1 MRTTRFRVFIS
12 SVQREFEP
20 IRRGL
25 KAFLLGDAMLRR
37 FVSDVFVFEDL
48 PATDRRADEVYLREV
63 ERCEVYI
70 GLFGYEYGSED
81 SEGISPTEREYDH
94 ATKRK
99 KTRLVYVW
107 GSDEKQRLPKMRE
120 LIRKASGDVV
130 RRRVEDEA
138 GLKAE
143 VYSSLVQ
150 FLEDSGALRVLPF
163 DATPSDKANLKD
175 ISDDRVRW
183 FIQVARRERNFPLK
197 PNTTKEA
204 LLTHLR
210 LSEGS
215 KPLNAAVLL
224 FGSEPQRFHTTAL
237 TKCVYIHGTVFRRP
251 FSSMQVFDGDV
262 FAQADAA
269 RDFVLSK
276 LDRSVGTRAG
286 GNQAPVAYE
295 LPPDAVAEAIVNAL
309 AHRDYDSNASV
320 EVRLFSDRLEVWNP
334 GGLPG
339 TLTLEGLRSDH
350 SSIPNNPLLAEALYL
365 THYIERIGSGTQAM
379 IELCRDAGLPEPDF
393 EVRDGF
399 FVTRIWR
406 DWLTTETLARFELN
420 ERQTRAIAFLKG
432 KGRMSNSEYQDLT
445 GAIKRTASRDL
456 DALQRLGLIDKRGD
470 RGPGVHYVLSRKRG
484 QRGDIGDMNPG
495 GLKGDKK
502 GTKGT

>member
-1 MRTTRFRVFIS
+1 MPPTRLRVFIS

-48 PATDRRADEVYLREV
+48 PATDRRAGEVYLREV

-70 GLFGYEYGSED
+70 GLFGNEYGSED

-94 ATKRK
+94 ATKHK
-99 KTRLVYVW
+99 KTRLIYVW
-107 GSDEKQRLPKMRE
+107 GSDEKRRLPKMRQ

-163 DATPSDKANLKD
+163 DATPCAKATLKD
-175 ISDDRVRW
+175 VADARVRW
-183 FIQVARRERNFPLK
+183 FIDVAQRERKFPLK
-197 PNTTKEA
+197 TSTPKEA

-210 LSEGS
+210 LLE
-215 KPLNAAVLL
+215 KRQPLNAAILL
-224 FGSEPQRFHTTAL
+224 FGSDPQRFQTTAV
-237 TKCVYIHGTVFRRP
+237 TKCVHIHGTVFRRP
-251 FSSMQVFDGDV
+251 FPSMQVFDGDV

-276 LDRSVGTRAG
+276 LDRSVGTRAE
-286 GNQAPVAYE
+286 GNQAPVTYE

-334 GGLPG
+334 GSLPS
-339 TLTLEGLRSDH
+339 TVTVEGLRTDH
-350 SSIPNNPLLAEALYL
+350 SSVPNNPLLAEALYL
-365 THYIERIGSGTQAM
+365 AHYIERIGSGTQRV
-379 IELCRDAGLPEPDF
+379 IELCRDADLPEPDF

-399 FVTRIWR
+399 FVVRIWR
-406 DWLTTETLARFELN
+406 DWLTTATLARFELN
-420 ERQTRAIAFLKG
+420 DRQARAIAFLKG
-432 KGRMSNSEYQDLT
+432 RGRVSNSEYQDLT
-445 GAIKRTASRDL
+445 GAIKRTASRDIE
-456 DALQRLGLIDKRGD
+456 ALQRLGLIEKRGD

-484 QRGDIGDMNPG
+484 QRGDIGDMNAG
-495 GLKGDKK
+495 GLNGDKK